1 VDRAEQ
7 DERLSRISTMWT
19 MVFQAHGSEADEASA
34 ALAGLTQ
41 RYAGVVYR
49 YLLGAVRD
57 PDTAAELSQEFALRV
72 LQGAF
77 RRADPG
83 RGRFRD
89 YLKTALIHLVNDHRS
104 LQRARP
110 RNLPLEEPASPEPTD
125 LALDADFLESWR
137 EDLLDRTWKALAT
150 AQPMYHA
157 VLLFRVENPDTPSPQ
172 MAEEIGAKLGTA
184 LRADQVRKALQ
195 RSHARFAELLVEEV
209 ASSMSGP
216 SEEELA
222 EELREL
228 DLLKFCR
235 SALERRS

>member
-1 VDRAEQ
+1 MDSTELDQ
-7 DERLSRISTMWT
+7 RLSRMSTMWT
-19 MVFQAHGSEADEASA
+19 VVFQAHGGEADAATA

-41 RYAGVVYR
+41 RYSGVVYR

-89 YLKTALIHLVNDHRS
+89 YLKTALIHLVDDYHAS
-104 LQRARP
+104 QRARP
-110 RNLPLEEPASPEPTD
+110 RPLPSDEPASPAPAGLEPE
-125 LALDADFLESWR
+125 ADFVTSWR
-137 EDLLDRTWKALAT
+137 EDLLDRTWKALAA

-157 VLLFRVENPDTPSPQ
+157 VLLFRVENPETPSPR
-172 MAEEIGAKLGTA
+172 MAEEIGAKLGST
-184 LRADQVRKALQ
+184 LRPDQVRKALQ
-195 RSHARFAELLVEEV
+195 RSHAKFAELLVEEV
-209 ASSMSGP
+209 ATSMGSP
-216 SEEELA
+216 SDNELA
-222 EELREL
+222 AELREL

>member
-1 VDRAEQ
+1 
-7 DERLSRISTMWT
+7 
-19 MVFQAHGSEADEASA
+19 
-34 ALAGLTQ
+34 
-41 RYAGVVYR
+41 
-49 YLLGAVRD
+49 
-57 PDTAAELSQEFALRV
+57 
-72 LQGAF
+72 
-77 RRADPG
+77 
-83 RGRFRD
+83 
-89 YLKTALIHLVNDHRS
+89 
-104 LQRARP
+104 
-110 RNLPLEEPASPEPTD
+110 
-125 LALDADFLESWR
+125 
-137 EDLLDRTWKALAT
+137 
-150 AQPMYHA
+150 MYHA